1 MNAIPAVSTAAP
13 ESSPTGFRD
22 LNLHTAVLQA
32 LTDLGYEVPTPI
44 QAATIPH
51 LLSGVDLL
59 GQAQTGTGK
68 TAAFALP
75 VLSKIDLDRAQTQA
89 LVLVP
94 TRELAIQVAE
104 AFQSYA
110 AHMKGFHVLPI
121 YGGQSYTPQI
131 KGLKRGA
138 HVVVA
143 TPGRVMDHMQRGTL
157 DLSGLSFLVL
167 DEADEMLQMGFI
179 DDIEWILQQTPPTR
193 QVALFSA
200 TLPPAIRRIAQKHL
214 RSPAE
219 ITIQSKTS
227 TAANIRQRYW
237 LVSGLHKLDALTR
250 ILEAETFDGML
261 IFVRTKLETVE
272 LSERL
277 QARGF
282 DAAALNGDIPQ
293 QQRERTVNALKA
305 GKVDIVVATDVAA
318 RGLDVERISHV
329 VNYDVPYDSESYV
342 HRIGRTGRAGRSGE
356 AILFIAPRERNMLR
370 IIERATRQRIEQ
382 MSLPSI
388 ADVNEQRVARFK
400 QRITEAVAAGEGAV
414 FRELIEEFERE
425 QSVPA
430 IEIAAALASLLQGG
444 APLLLP
450 ERPERVEG
458 GEREGQRQAGGRRPE
473 RDDSGR
479 ERRGERFESR
489 GAGRRHDRAEPQ
501 GEGRHGRFKSG
512 GDGLERRRDRAQS
525 QGERPE
531 GRHGKVESGGDAF
544 EHRRD
549 RAQSPG
555 ERSEG
560 RQGKVESGADAF
572 EHRRERAESQGE
584 RSESRHGK
592 SKSGADGF
600 ENQRERAESQGEPR
614 DSRGDRAA
622 PSEHDTERH
631 GERREA
637 PARKKKGGPHN
648 IAFETFRIE
657 VGHVH
662 GVKPGNIVGAI
673 ANEAGLEGRHI
684 GNVDI
689 REDHSFV
696 DLPEGMPKEIFR
708 SLKKVRVVGRELQ
721 IAYAN
726 HKPHRH

>member
-1 MNAIPAVSTAAP
+1 MSSTPAAP
-13 ESSPTGFRD
+13 AADPDSSPASGFHD
-22 LNLHTAVLQA
+22 LGIDAAVLRA
-32 LTDLGYEVPTPI
+32 LTGLGYEAPTPI
-44 QAATIPH
+44 QAATIPA
-51 LLSGVDLL
+51 LLAGSDLL

-75 VLSKIDLDRAQTQA
+75 VLSKIDLERAQPQA

-110 AHMKGFHVLPI
+110 AQMKGFHVLPI

-131 KGLKRGA
+131 KGLARGA
-138 HVVVA
+138 HVVVG
-143 TPGRVMDHMQRGTL
+143 TPGRIMDHMKRGTL
-157 DLSGLSFLVL
+157 NLSGLSFLVL

-179 DDIEWILQQTPPTR
+179 DDIEWILEQAPATR

-200 TLPPAIRRIAQKHL
+200 TLPSPIRRIAQKHL
-214 RSPAE
+214 RSPRE

-250 ILEAETFDGML
+250 ILEAETFDAML
-261 IFVRTKLETVE
+261 IFVRTKIETVD
-272 LSERL
+272 LADRL

-293 QQRERTVNALKA
+293 AQRERTINALKA
-305 GKVDIVVATDVAA
+305 GKLDIVVATDVAA
-318 RGLDVERISHV
+318 RGLDVERVSHV
-329 VNYDVPYDSESYV
+329 VNYDVPYDSESYI

-370 IIERATRQRIEQ
+370 IIERATRQRIDQ
-382 MSLPSI
+382 MNLPSI

-400 QRITEAVAAGEGAV
+400 QRITAALEADEGAA
-414 FRELIEEFERE
+414 FRELIEQFERE
-425 QSVPA
+425 QNVPA

-450 ERPERVEG
+450 ERAEQGGWAQRGGSAEG
-458 GEREGQRQAGGRRPE
+458 EARRPDADRAAGDEAQGKSRRGGRAEIQARRKEKFGPREGRRDTREAGGHR
-473 RDDSGR
+473 
-479 ERRGERFESR
+479 
-489 GAGRRHDRAEPQ
+489 GRREQVEADR
-501 GEGRHGRFKSG
+501 
-512 GDGLERRRDRAQS
+512 
-525 QGERPE
+525 
-531 GRHGKVESGGDAF
+531 
-544 EHRRD
+544 
-549 RAQSPG
+549 SP
-555 ERSEG
+555 
-560 RQGKVESGADAF
+560 
-572 EHRRERAESQGE
+572 
-584 RSESRHGK
+584 ESRHEPVESDRGRHVRDERPNAPD
-592 SKSGADGF
+592 GERRHEQRADSAG
-600 ENQRERAESQGEPR
+600 SPDHGVKV
-614 DSRGDRAA
+614 
-622 PSEHDTERH
+622 SEHDAKPSQHEPAARDDQ
-631 GERREA
+631 REA
-637 PARKKKGGPHN
+637 PPRKRSRKSHD
-648 IAFETFRIE
+648 IAYETFRIE

-684 GNVDI
+684 GHVDI

-721 IAYAN
+721 IAHAGN
-726 HKPHRH
+726 KHPRPSRQE